1 MPLAGGCQPSSPV
14 KIKKLCVPTRLFLP
28 TPTQYPR
35 PTPHEKSEIWPRR
48 IRDLSTKIQYMGTH
62 PEGHRPTVRR
72 TLVTLSTLRSVGECL
87 RGRQQFMSRS
97 TCASSAALLVSR
109 GSPSFRRIPQTRCAD
124 DTTHDLGRRRKLYGL
139 VLLSLP
145 VGRGGAALGKHRRR
159 ARLQSH
165 RARGL

>member
-14 KIKKLCVPTRLFLP
+14 KIRKLCVPTRLFLP

-87 RGRQQFMSRS
+87 RRQAAVHVSLDLRIICSSSRLSRKSILPSNS
-97 TCASSAALLVSR
+97 TN
-109 GSPSFRRIPQTRCAD
+109 
-124 DTTHDLGRRRKLYGL
+124 
-139 VLLSLP
+139 
-145 VGRGGAALGKHRRR
+145 
-159 ARLQSH
+159 
-165 RARGL
+165 